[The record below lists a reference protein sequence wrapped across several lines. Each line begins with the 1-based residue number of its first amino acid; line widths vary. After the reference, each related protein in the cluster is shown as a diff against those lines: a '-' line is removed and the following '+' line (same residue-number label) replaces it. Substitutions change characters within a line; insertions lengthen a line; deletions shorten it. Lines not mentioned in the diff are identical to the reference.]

1 MSLPKPSHIAIRIQL
16 AALGISGV
24 AAAFGAFCVY
34 QTAFPGPCG
43 DNPGPSLGFM
53 ESWLVDAPIGL
64 LVLAVAM
71 FVTKGLPALRKLCF
85 LASLATLSFPVIAGI
100 FFQRWHCP

>member
-16 AALGISGV
+16 AAIGIAGV

-43 DNPGPSLGFM
+43 DAGPSLGFM
-53 ESWLVDAPIGL
+53 ESWLVDAPLGL

-71 FVTKGLPALRKLCF
+71 FVTKGLPALRKICI
-85 LASLATLSFPVIAGI
+85 LAALVTLSFPVIAGI
-100 FFQRWHCP
+100 CFQRWHCP